1 MSIKRRQKAL
11 KKVSLLQSGSDFVE
25 LEKDKSSEEVPQD
38 LYADEVC
45 ESLIDDLK
53 TFFESASVPV
63 RRAVMAT
70 LLSQLPVFFNNTD
83 EIQNYINVS
92 LMQCTDE
99 AEAAA
104 TVEVLKLII
113 NS

>member
-1 MSIKRRQKAL
+1 MANTI
-11 KKVSLLQSGSDFVE
+11 
-25 LEKDKSSEEVPQD
+25 DK
-38 LYADEVC
+38 
-45 ESLIDDLK
+45 
-53 TFFESASVPV
+53 
-63 RRAVMAT
+63 
-70 LLSQLPVFFNNTD
+70 LPVFFNNTD

-92 LMQCTDE
+92 LMQCTDD